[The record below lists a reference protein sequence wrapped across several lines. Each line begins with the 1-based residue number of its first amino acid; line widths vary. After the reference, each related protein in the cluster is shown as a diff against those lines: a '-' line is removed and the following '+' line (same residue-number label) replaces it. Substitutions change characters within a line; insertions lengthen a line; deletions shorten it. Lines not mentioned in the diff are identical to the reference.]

1 MKITI
6 LVATRIIIKVL
17 ITEKMTVSITE
28 VVITTIITVWHTKW
42 PIKVT
47 ARKKSIDLKKDW
59 WGKFSWSSWNIFF
72 IECYKYYKE
81 KIKSKDGK

>member
-6 LVATRIIIKVL
+6 LVATIIIMKVL
-17 ITEKMTVSITE
+17 ITERMTLSITE

-42 PIKVT
+42 PIKLK
-47 ARKKSIDLKKDW
+47 ARKKSLDLKKDW
-59 WGKFSWSSWNIFF
+59 WGKFSWSSWNIFS

-81 KIKSKDGK
+81 KIKNKDRK

>member
-28 VVITTIITVWHTKW
+28 VVITTIITVWHTK
-42 PIKVT
+42 
-47 ARKKSIDLKKDW
+47 
-59 WGKFSWSSWNIFF
+59 
-72 IECYKYYKE
+72 
-81 KIKSKDGK
+81 